1 MRTSFFNPFTI
12 TYYRSFSQIQKNVFK
27 NFNWAF
33 VSFFRKKIFQKAKIS
48 SSNLTNF
55 LFSSIEVPEVLGS
68 NIINNKLFYWVS
80 WLIFV
85 YFFKNTKIK
94 IQILQCPF
102 EEAEKRFEEW
112 WNYRRGYHSTQMEES
127 VQR

>member
-1 MRTSFFNPFTI
+1 MLTN
-12 TYYRSFSQIQKNVFK
+12 SQLEVEG
-27 NFNWAF
+27 
-33 VSFFRKKIFQKAKIS
+33 SKIS

-68 NIINNKLFYWVS
+68 NIINNKLFYRVS

-85 YFFKNTKIK
+85 YCFKNTKIK

-112 WNYRRGYHSTQMEES
+112 
-127 VQR
+127 